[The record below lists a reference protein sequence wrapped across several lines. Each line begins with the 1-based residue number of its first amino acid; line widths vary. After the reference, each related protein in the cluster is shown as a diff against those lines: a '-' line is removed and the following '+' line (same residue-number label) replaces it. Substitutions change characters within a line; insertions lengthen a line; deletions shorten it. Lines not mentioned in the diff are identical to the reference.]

1 MRTAAA
7 APRLG
12 FPAAAARFRIIARM
26 VRPSPADVKQI
37 LRRKTIFFI
46 FLPSFSKNRDK
57 KPRTRPPAP

>member
-1 MRTAAA
+1 
-7 APRLG
+7 LG

-57 KPRTRPPAP
+57 KPRTRPPTP